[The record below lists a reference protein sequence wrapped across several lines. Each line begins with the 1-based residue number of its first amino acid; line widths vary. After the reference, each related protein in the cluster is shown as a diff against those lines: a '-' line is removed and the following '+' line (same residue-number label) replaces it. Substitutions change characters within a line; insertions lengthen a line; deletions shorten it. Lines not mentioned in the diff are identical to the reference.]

1 MKLNKVEPKYISK
14 SNPRIG
20 LITLGSDFRIE
31 KDFNNVIYG
40 RDVDLYVNR
49 IHCYNPLTNE
59 TLAKM
64 ADDITDVTKDIL
76 PDQKIDC
83 VAYGC
88 TSGTIAA
95 GYDVIEKNVKLAKPE
110 AKVTTPITSAIKALK
125 AFNINKVSVFTPY
138 TKCINDSL
146 INYFNKENI
155 AVNGLPYFDI
165 DSDLD
170 IGKVDEEYLFEVLS
184 KINLEESEALFV
196 SCTALPVL
204 SIIDKLEKKMN
215 KVILSS
221 NQTLIWESLNAIGY
235 KNSIEGFG
243 KLFKFN

>member
-40 RDVDLYVNR
+40 RDINLYVNR

-64 ADDITDVTKDIL
+64 VDDITEVTKDVL

-88 TSGTIAA
+88 TSGTVVA
-95 GYDVIEKNVKLAKPE
+95 GYDSIKEKVNLAKPE
-110 AKVTTPITSAIKALK
+110 AKVTTPITSTIKAL
-125 AFNINKVSVFTPY
+125 NMLGINKISVFTPY
-138 TKCINDSL
+138 TKTINDSVA
-146 INYFNKENI
+146 NYFKKENI
-155 AVNGLPYFDI
+155 TINSLTYFDI

-170 IGKVDEEYLFEVLS
+170 IGKVDEDHLFDVLS
-184 KINLEESEALFV
+184 KIDLADSEALFV

-204 SIIDKLEKKMN
+204 SIINKLEKKLN
-215 KVILSS
+215 KIVLSS
-221 NQTLIWESLNAIGY
+221 NQTLIWDSLNAINY
-235 KNSIEGFG
+235 KDKIDGFG
-243 KLFKFN
+243 KLFNS